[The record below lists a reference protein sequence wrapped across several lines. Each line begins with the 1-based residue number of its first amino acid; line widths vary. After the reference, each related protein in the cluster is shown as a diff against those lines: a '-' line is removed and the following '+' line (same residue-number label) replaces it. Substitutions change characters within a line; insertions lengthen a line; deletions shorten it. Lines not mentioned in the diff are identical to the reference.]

1 MRRKG
6 LHVILCLVL
15 TAMLAVPGCSSKPS
29 GVTDT
34 PLEELGK
41 NHRLRDHVL
50 IGCIIRQGKI
60 IIPRGSDKIL
70 VGDTVVLVSGVPG
83 LTDIKDILR
92 K

>member
-34 PLEELGK
+34 GGPAGTKEENAATGQGEIKLEFLSCETDEQLAVQK
-41 NHRLRDHVL
+41 E
-50 IGCIIRQGKI
+50 IINTYNETNTHWRQ
-60 IIPRGSDKIL
+60 
-70 VGDTVVLVSGVPG
+70 
-83 LTDIKDILR
+83 
-92 K
+92 